1 WIWCTASSTTMPSV
15 ISVVYSRKSPARP
28 SPPQIRNVAVLSR
41 PPLPRRA
48 EASSALLI
56 LVDDPLQLG
65 RHLRNRLTRDR
76 HLATAALAND
86 EVQPPPALDFLRTVF
101 AKMRAPALFSLE
113 ARTGDRLRHG
123 EEVGQVERRVPAG
136 VVFTIAAHSDARR
149 AIAEAGQ
156 QVERPQHVA
165 LVAHDPDEILHAL
178 LQLHLNLVR
187 SFAGS
192 ASRRPQ
198 RP

>member
-1 WIWCTASSTTMPSV
+1 
-15 ISVVYSRKSPARP
+15 
-28 SPPQIRNVAVLSR
+28 IRTVAVLIR

-48 EASSALLI
+48 EQARPLLI

-123 EEVGQVERRVPAG
+123 EQVSQVERRVPAG

-156 QVERPQHVA
+156 HVERPQHVA
-165 LVAHDPDEILHAL
+165 VVAHDPDDTL
-178 LQLHLNLVR
+178 
-187 SFAGS
+187 
-192 ASRRPQ
+192 P
-198 RP
+198 